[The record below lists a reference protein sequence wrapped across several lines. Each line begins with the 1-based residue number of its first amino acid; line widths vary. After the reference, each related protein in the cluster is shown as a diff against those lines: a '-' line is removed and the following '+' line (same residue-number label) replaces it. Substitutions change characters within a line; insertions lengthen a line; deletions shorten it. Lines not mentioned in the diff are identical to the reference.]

1 MRTIQQPSNDVP
13 VSGSGGSGDVNSL
26 MSQPDYQEQHC
37 GQQAHMVQVQHRPAP
52 VWTTRQQQEQQ
63 QVHCTVYDA
72 GENHY
77 VQPTTTCSLNAAAAA
92 TTNSHQLISYAN
104 DQFGSNSDGYSPS
117 TSQHIDEDELTASF
131 GPDSEETDA
140 CEIEPS
146 IGFASGIDELL
157 FSEFIDLQDVPMNV
171 DESDWLKKFLPPC
184 SMG

>member
-1 MRTIQQPSNDVP
+1 
-13 VSGSGGSGDVNSL
+13 
-26 MSQPDYQEQHC
+26 MSQASDYQEQQPC
-37 GQQAHMVQVQHRPAP
+37 RQQAAAHMIQVQPQQRPSAL
-52 VWTTRQQQEQQ
+52 TGRHQQLPMHQQQ
-63 QVHCTVYDA
+63 QVQYTVYA
-72 GENHY
+72 NANHY
-77 VQPTTTCSLNAAAAA
+77 VPSNACPVAAAP
-92 TTNSHQLISYAN
+92 TNQLVSYTNTNEQYGA
-104 DQFGSNSDGYSPS
+104 GSDGYSPL

-184 SMG
+184 SIG

>member
-1 MRTIQQPSNDVP
+1 
-13 VSGSGGSGDVNSL
+13 
-26 MSQPDYQEQHC
+26 MSQASGYQEQQHC
-37 GQQAHMVQVQHRPAP
+37 RQQAAAHMIQVQPQQRPSALAS
-52 VWTTRQQQEQQ
+52 RHQQLPEMQQQQ
-63 QVHCTVYDA
+63 QVQYTLYA
-72 GENHY
+72 NANHY
-77 VQPTTTCSLNAAAAA
+77 VPATVCSVAAAS
-92 TTNSHQLISYAN
+92 TNQLISYTN
-104 DQFGSNSDGYSPS
+104 TNEQFGASSDGYSPL

-146 IGFASGIDELL
+146 IGFATGIDELL